1 MRAGRGCTARGSSRG
16 LVEVPGRLNVLIV
29 GVGGQGVL
37 TLGSLIAWASTLS
50 GIDVTVA
57 ETHGLSQRGGSL
69 AVHVRLNNKDA
80 PLIPVG
86 EADHVIALEALEA
99 LRYLSYARRG
109 AVLVV
114 NRLRLPP
121 PLTSPPGL
129 DVIEGAL
136 RKAFDGLVYVYDAD
150 NEAKQVAGSTLYSNT
165 LLLGISVA
173 VDERLRRVVSPA
185 MVEEA
190 INTLFAG
197 RAAEA
202 NLRAFNQG
210 LKIGFSLAGSRGAGQ
225 AAR

>member
-1 MRAGRGCTARGSSRG
+1 MS
-16 LVEVPGRLNVLIV
+16 EKLNVLIV

-50 GIDVTVA
+50 GIEVTVA

-80 PLIPVG
+80 PIIPVG

-121 PLTSPPGL
+121 PLTRPPGL
-129 DVIEGAL
+129 DVVEEAL
-136 RKAFDGLVYVYDAD
+136 RKTFGGSVYVYDAD
-150 NEAKQVAGSTLYSNT
+150 NEAKQVAGSPLYSNT
-165 LLLGISVA
+165 LLLGISIA
-173 VDERLRRVVSPA
+173 VDERLRRLISTVK
-185 MVEEA
+185 VEEA
-190 INTLFAG
+190 IDTLFSG

-210 LKIGFSLAGSRGAGQ
+210 LKIGFSLATTRGASK
-225 AAR
+225 AVR